1 MHDLATEHQLD
12 TASLRLRM
20 AVMLSCHGIRQTL
33 EGSFSAVSKPNFASK
48 YAFES
53 SRRDLHNALLCTAPK
68 SHFFQKISRIC
79 QNLRKFSEI
88 LRNSQFFKPIFCEN
102 FEIAAVQK
110 DANLVELE
118 KCCQTHI
125 FLQNF
130 VLIQPRTSPPKIC
143 KNLLIL
149 LICEVRDPPSNF
161 EPIESCF
168 RRLVADHRVRGEVL
182 LEEVLLGPRALR
194 LLRDGGHR
202 GPRCS

>member
-1 MHDLATEHQLD
+1 MSFPYCD
-12 TASLRLRM
+12 
-20 AVMLSCHGIRQTL
+20 
-33 EGSFSAVSKPNFASK
+33 FSAARASPQPNTK

-68 SHFFQKISRIC
+68 SIFFNDFFQKISRIC

-125 FLQNF
+125 LLQNF
-130 VLIQPRTSPPKIC
+130 VLIQPRTSPPKFC
-143 KNLLIL
+143 KKFLKN
-149 LICEVRDPPSNF
+149 
-161 EPIESCF
+161 
-168 RRLVADHRVRGEVL
+168 
-182 LEEVLLGPRALR
+182 
-194 LLRDGGHR
+194 
-202 GPRCS
+202 

>member
-1 MHDLATEHQLD
+1 MLAALQRSFAVRHGTLGLGWLRELD
-12 TASLRLRM
+12 VDRQGRLRGRAWVRWRSLRAWR
-20 AVMLSCHGIRQTL
+20 HGIRQTL

-102 FEIAAVQK
+102 FEIAAVHK

-125 FLQNF
+125 FLQISFRYSRERARQKSKSHYLSNEKTK
-130 VLIQPRTSPPKIC
+130 QQAASYSCTSSC
-143 KNLLIL
+143 QVKNP
-149 LICEVRDPPSNF
+149 C
-161 EPIESCF
+161 
-168 RRLVADHRVRGEVL
+168 L
-182 LEEVLLGPRALR
+182 LELSYGIEV
-194 LLRDGGHR
+194 
-202 GPRCS
+202 

>member
-1 MHDLATEHQLD
+1 MRGRPAEDR
-12 TASLRLRM
+12 RLHAQHHTVPMRRLQAPVLVRPGDKM
-20 AVMLSCHGIRQTL
+20 SPGPAARQTL

-88 LRNSQFFKPIFCEN
+88 LRNSQFFKPIFCEK

-110 DANLVELE
+110 YANLVELE

-125 FLQNF
+125 LLQNF
-130 VLIQPRTSPPKIC
+130 VLMQPRTSQPKNC
-143 KNLLIL
+143 KI
-149 LICEVRDPPSNF
+149 
-161 EPIESCF
+161 
-168 RRLVADHRVRGEVL
+168 
-182 LEEVLLGPRALR
+182 
-194 LLRDGGHR
+194 
-202 GPRCS
+202 